1 MENNT
6 KPTKEMS
13 DEIENFKQLQ
23 KSKHYVQT
31 EIAQAAAEDTVDLV
45 KGCCSSLKLIAYG
58 VAFIACM
65 IVCAAGGGLYV
76 YKVGPSFLGLVPE
89 IYGNESYKQLMENE
103 SAVLK
108 ENLGLVESHS
118 ALEAALARAIE
129 GMDRHA
135 DGEVE
140 WQGRALKA
148 ERKVKLG
155 EGDKAMKQFAFALA
169 HDSVRAL
176 ERGAETFPLAAWN
189 EAFRGG
195 FVDTIVGCGH
205 TRCIKWMKNH
215 PHFDEFSDNEKELL
229 AGTKKL
235 PVANEKVEEIESKLE
250 VLLELVKTQQ
260 ARGIQT
266 GQGSQ

>member
-13 DEIENFKQLQ
+13 DKIENFKQLQ
-23 KSKHYVQT
+23 KSKHYIQT
-31 EIAQAAAEDTVDLV
+31 EIAQAAVEDTVDLV

-89 IYGNESYKQLMENE
+89 IYGSESYKQLMENE

-215 PHFDEFSDNEKELL
+215 PHFDEFSDDEKELL

>member
-31 EIAQAAAEDTVDLV
+31 EIAQAAVEDTVDLV

-89 IYGNESYKQLMENE
+89 IYGSESYKQLMENE

-215 PHFDEFSDNEKELL
+215 PHFDEFSDDEKELL

-235 PVANEKVEEIESKLE
+235 PVANGRVEEIESKLE
-250 VLLELVKTQQ
+250 VLRELVKTQQ